1 MIIKSIELRDFRG
14 ISTLNLPIDKNLT
27 VIVGKNGVGKTS
39 VLDAISYLLKPLRH
53 SLVDKSRSID
63 EPGIMRFRPTDVA
76 LAKTRFSVRAVVS
89 ASDKK
94 GEQVESRIEL
104 THDKKSSKFGQ
115 NLSRLETE
123 EFSQSELPLFVY
135 YRQNRGFEL
144 DAQSENPNALTELSV
159 RDQSLTEDLSAISDL
174 SDWWDARD
182 AEEAR
187 RVRDSDREFRDPH
200 LEAVRKLVVEVDE
213 FEGIGYEATATP
225 PGLYFQKPP
234 NRKIHVSQLSS
245 GERVYL
251 VLLADLARRL
261 QTIQPGASLAEIP
274 GVVLIDEI
282 ELHLHPEWQRQI
294 IATLTRIFRRCQ
306 FIVTTHSP
314 HLLGETKSDS
324 IRILKTTRDHE
335 VEYYAYHK
343 ETFGRD
349 SNEILVGVLEATE
362 RNKTTKQDL
371 QKLDTLIGNSELE
384 QARELL
390 DDLRSG
396 IGGDLV
402 ELDIAEQR
410 LRRRE
415 RIKQN

>member
-14 ISTLNLPIDKNLT
+14 ISTLNLPIDENLT

-39 VLDAISYLLKPLRH
+39 VLDAISYLLMSLRN
-53 SLVDKSRSID
+53 LWVDESRSGFQ
-63 EPGIMRFRPTDVA
+63 PGIVRFKATDVA
-76 LAKTRFSVRAVVS
+76 LGKSRLRVQAVVS
-89 ASDKK
+89 IGDEN
-94 GEQVESRIEL
+94 GGLIDNPIEI
-104 THDKKSSKFGQ
+104 THDKKISMSGQ
-115 NLSRLETE
+115 TLHRLGTE
-123 EFSQSELPLFVY
+123 EFTPSEHPLFVY
-135 YRQNRGFEL
+135 YRQNRGFDL
-144 DAQSENPNALTELSV
+144 DSRSHDPNVLTEFSV

-174 SDWWDARD
+174 ADWWDTRD

-213 FEGIGYEATATP
+213 FEGIGYEATLSP
-225 PGLYFQKPP
+225 PGLYFQKTP
-234 NRKIHVSQLSS
+234 NKKVHVSQLSS

-261 QTIQPGASLAEIP
+261 QIIQPGASLDEIP
-274 GVVLIDEI
+274 GIVLIDEV

-294 IATLTRIFRRCQ
+294 ISTLTKVFKRCQ

-314 HLLGETKSDS
+314 HLLGEMKSDS

-335 VEYYAYHK
+335 VKNYAYHK

-349 SNEILVGVLEATE
+349 SNEILVGVLGATE
-362 RNKTTKQDL
+362 RNKATKENL
-371 QKLDTLIGNSELE
+371 RKLDTLIGNAELE

-390 DDLRSG
+390 DNLKLE

-415 RIKQN
+415 GIRQN

>member
-14 ISTLNLPIDKNLT
+14 ISTLDLPIDEKLT

-39 VLDAISYLLKPLRH
+39 VLDAISYLLKPLHH
-53 SLVDKSRSID
+53 SWVDENRASYQ
-63 EPGIMRFRPTDVA
+63 PGIMIHKPTDVA
-76 LAKTRFSVRAVVS
+76 LAKTGFSIRAVVS
-89 ASDKK
+89 TSDKN
-94 GEQVESRIEL
+94 GEMVESRIEL
-104 THDKKSSKFGQ
+104 THDKKSSMSG
-115 NLSRLETE
+115 LTIHRTGSE
-123 EFSQSELPLFVY
+123 EFSPSEHPLFVY
-135 YRQNRGFEL
+135 YRQKRGFEL
-144 DAQSENPNALTELSV
+144 DARSENPNELTALSV
-159 RDQSLTEDLSAISDL
+159 RDQSLTEDLSAIPDL

-187 RVRDSDREFRDPH
+187 RVRDSDREFRDLQ
-200 LEAVRKLVVEVDE
+200 LEAVRKLVVELDE
-213 FEGIGYEATATP
+213 FEGIGFEATSSP

-294 IATLTRIFRRCQ
+294 IATLTRIFGRCQ

-314 HLLGETKSDS
+314 HLLGETKRGS

-335 VEYYAYHK
+335 VECYAYHK

-362 RNKTTKQDL
+362 RNKDTKQDL
-371 QKLDTLIGNSELE
+371 RKLDTLIGNAELE
-384 QARELL
+384 EARELL
-390 DDLRSG
+390 DDLKKG

-410 LRRRE
+410 LRRR
-415 RIKQN
+415 